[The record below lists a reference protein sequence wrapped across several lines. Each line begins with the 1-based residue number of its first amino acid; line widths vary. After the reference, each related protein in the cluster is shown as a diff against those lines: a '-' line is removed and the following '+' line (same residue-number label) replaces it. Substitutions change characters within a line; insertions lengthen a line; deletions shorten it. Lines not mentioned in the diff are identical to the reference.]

1 MKKLFGKFRLRLV
14 LFVLL
19 IGTNYSASSQK
30 TTIAW
35 DNIPIIQSPQVW
47 SFMKYGNMS
56 SVDLYTGTV
65 ATSIPIYTYK
75 DSDFEIPISINYASS
90 GFVPNVPTGIL
101 GLGWY
106 LNAGGCI
113 TREVRGIPDERAV
126 TIGGI
131 THYGYLLHHWNSS
144 ENPKWDNVVAYNNAE
159 DYSTAIPTI
168 LSSDGKIETLSDIY
182 HFRFGNHRGSFC
194 LGPNRQTYVYNTDN
208 IFGEYNIKMFINNG
222 IANSTSLPPNSVMTI
237 TITDGKGYKYTFNG
251 LSAIDTE
258 MDYNTIINLRKSTE
272 GPYDNYIC
280 KTFLLRKIETPNHRN
295 VEFEYSDSI
304 KYDVIKPHIYDQY
317 IYYKKGSE
325 GKSLE
330 NYTKSIYLIKQNTVN
345 LTKIKIDNE
354 YIISFLYVDKP
365 TEKGEYISNTESKVT
380 KTLRGNQLLS
390 KIQVHNVKTGQELM
404 HCTLVYKTNNGSGN
418 PITFLKSLKINQDP
432 EYILSYYNEDS
443 KFPVHGTPH
452 IDHWGYYNNRT
463 YNHSLN
469 IDNLRVDAKSDNEF
483 NEYFYS
489 DAREPDAEGAK
500 FGMLSKIFYPTGGW
514 TEYIYEGNTYSR
526 KVYRNNTSLGLPDL
540 FSPETGGCRMAKH
553 KEFIYE
559 AGGLRVKKIIN
570 HFSDEIK
577 SEKEYIYEQNG
588 MSSGIL
594 QHYPRYKLSYKIDY
608 VDAHNSLDTVNIISC
623 TDLFALKI
631 DKHHIAYSN
640 VTEKLDNGSFIKYNY
655 TDYATIPDDTTSTR
669 FKAGKYYRV
678 NRINKLQPHY
688 IDNYL
693 YSAISHSVKRGK
705 IKSKEFF
712 TSDSTLIRKI
722 EYSYNDQQDNYAEGL
737 DMLFTTW
744 CVDKLL
750 VSNFPISK
758 ERQVDYC
765 GADSAVVIKTYKYN
779 SLGQLIS
786 QKISDGDRFKSN
798 YTYYPTDVPST
809 YIIDTMI
816 ARNMVRY
823 PVMEFTTL
831 GRKSTIDIMD
841 NGIINLIKHE
851 DIIDAYKRE
860 YKMNAHQNIQYPVL
874 SSILKAVIA
883 VPVSM
888 NKTLPELDYKTY
900 QSFDVYDKYGNVV
913 QTTSQDNI
921 KTVYIWGYNGRYP
934 VAIIENTVLDA
945 IQQIEGLS
953 DIKFTPL
960 EMELSSNQEN
970 ALRSLPYAHVTTYT
984 YKPLIGITS
993 ITDPSGRRKSYDYDS
1008 SGRLVAI
1015 KDEDG
1020 IILEK
1025 FDYQYKNQNQNEQ

>member
-90 GFVPNVPTGIL
+90 GFIPNVPTGIL

-113 TREVRGIPDERAV
+113 TREVRGVPDEKQ
-126 TIGGI
+126 TLIGNIGP
-131 THYGYLLHHWNSS
+131 YGGKTYLGYINFYNKTSDAINW
-144 ENPKWDNVVAYNNAE
+144 KDVIKYNNGLTQQFLP
-159 DYSTAIPTI
+159 SFKG
-168 LSSDGKIETLSDIY
+168 SIETLSDIY
-182 HFRFGNHRGSFC
+182 HFKFGNHRGMFC
-194 LGPNRQTYVYNTDN
+194 LGPNQKVYVYNSDN
-208 IFGEYNIKMFINNG
+208 AYGEYKFDF
-222 IANSTSLPPNSVMTI
+222 SLSYTALTI
-237 TITDGKGYKYTFNG
+237 TITDGAGYKYTFNG
-251 LSAIDTE
+251 VIADNEE
-258 MDYNTIINLRKSTE
+258 MDYNSIIDLRNNNDNE
-272 GPYDNYIC
+272 PYRNYIC
-280 KTFLLRKIETPNHRN
+280 KTFLLRRIEAPNHRK
-295 VEFEYSDSI
+295 VEFEYSEPI
-304 KYDVIKPHIYDQY
+304 EYDIIKPHVYEREHSY
-317 IYYKKGSE
+317 MEGSNTSE
-325 GKSLE
+325 WWLDVAYSM
-330 NYTKSIYLIKQNTVN
+330 YLIKQKTVN

-354 YIISFLYVDKP
+354 NIILFSYVDKP
-365 TEKGEYISNTESKVT
+365 TEKGEYISNTGSKVT

-418 PITFLKSLKINQDP
+418 PITFLKSVKINQDP

-452 IDHWGYYNNRT
+452 IDHWGYYNNSD

-469 IDNLRVDAKSDNEF
+469 FSNLDIYSEIDNDH
-483 NEYFYS
+483 NEYFDS
-489 DAREPDAEGAK
+489 ETREPNPDGAK
-500 FGMLSKIFYPTGGW
+500 FGMLHKIFYPTGGW

-526 KVYRNNTSLGLPDL
+526 KVYRNDTSLGMPDL
-540 FSPETGGCRMAKH
+540 FPAGIGGCRNAKH
-553 KEFIYE
+553 QDLIYS
-559 AGGLRVKKIIN
+559 AGGLRIRCIIDHSSN
-570 HFSDEIK
+570 EIQ
-577 SEKEYIYEQNG
+577 SRKEYFYDYNG
-588 MSSGIL
+588 KSNGIL
-594 QHYPRYKLSYKIDY
+594 HSYPRYKLTREITSGSNYDK
-608 VDAHNSLDTVNIISC
+608 VQERSC
-623 TDLFALKI
+623 TDLLVMKM

-640 VTEKLDNGSFIKYNY
+640 VVEKLNNGSFIKHNY
-655 TDYATIPDDTTSTR
+655 IDYVTIPDDTTSVR
-669 FKAGKYYRV
+669 FKAGAYSKTKISKLSPKYV
-678 NRINKLQPHY
+678 
-688 IDNYL
+688 DNY
-693 YSAISHSVKRGK
+693 YFPAISQDLRRGK
-705 IKSKEFF
+705 VKSKEFF
-712 TSDSTLIRKI
+712 ASDSSLVTKI
-722 EYSYNDQQDNYAEGL
+722 EYTYDNQQSAYAEGL
-737 DMLFTTW
+737 NMLVTTW
-744 CVDKLL
+744 YVDKL
-750 VSNFPISK
+750 VVGNFPISK
-758 ERQVDYC
+758 ERQVEYC
-765 GADSAVVIKTYKYN
+765 GSDSIVVTKTYKYN
-779 SLGQLIS
+779 SPGQLIG

-809 YIIDTMI
+809 SIIDTMI

-883 VPVSM
+883 APVSM

-934 VAIIENTVLDA
+934 VAIIENAVLNT
-945 IQQIEGLS
+945 IKQIEGLS
-953 DIKFTPL
+953 DIEFTPL

-1015 KDEDG
+1015 KDENG